1 MLTYSAEEL
10 YALNVDRP
18 PPRQVIKTLFTFRL
32 CRPRRRPFSQLPRRS
47 ADRSANMVIAW
58 LNVQSLRNKTD
69 AVRETITERSI
80 DVMALSETWH
90 SGSDDACLR
99 LSTPEGYAVVDA
111 ARTSGRGGGVAIM
124 FRQHLKSVLLPL
136 PHCRSMEVICVRLIT
151 ASGPVIVLNV
161 YRPGSEKPSAL
172 FFEELTAVFESLVV
186 YSCPVVIGGDF
197 NMHVQDPSDPDAR
210 RFASLLSSFDMTQHV
225 HDPTHRQGNT
235 LDLVVTFAD
244 RVPHAVSVQPPG
256 AISDHALVSCQ
267 LSVAVDSPSLAER
280 LVRGWRRVNRD
291 ELRRALE
298 ASPLC
303 AAVPDDAD
311 VDGLFD
317 SYNVVLTG
325 IADQLAPSHVIR
337 RRPGRPTPW
346 FDTECRAQRRE
357 CRRLERRYLRTRCSD
372 DRRQW
377 VDATRRRFQLYRTK
391 KDQYWSDRLLQCGRS
406 SPLIWRSLSSMFS
419 RKQNVTAST
428 NHTADGF
435 ADFFEEKVSGIRSA
449 TAGLSPPQVTGRAA
463 SSLESFEP
471 FTEAELRRI
480 IMASP
485 TKSCSFDPVPTFLLR
500 EFIDL
505 LLSYVTSM
513 VNASLVQ
520 GRLPVSQK
528 HAVVTP
534 LLKKPGLDTGDM
546 SNYRPV
552 SNLSFVSKV
561 VERAVAKRLNDYLVA
576 NDLLPKYQSAYR
588 KKHSTETAMLRVWS
602 DMLSAADT
610 RQVTLLGLLDL
621 SAAFDCVDHVLLL
634 QRLEFSFGLT
644 GTALRWLQSFLTDR
658 THQVAYGSQLS
669 TVRQLLFGVPQG
681 SVLGPL
687 LYVLY
692 TAELGHVVERHGMKM
707 KLHQYADDSQLYI
720 SVAVSSTTA
729 AVQTFT
735 ACLSDINAW
744 MSASRLRLN
753 PSKTQVMWLGSGQLI
768 SRIDITDVPVLS
780 TQVHTVES
788 ARDLG
793 VIIDSQ
799 LTLSAHVTA
808 LCQSGYYHLRQLRP
822 AVRSLSTDAA
832 KTLVQAFITCRLD
845 YCNSLMYGI
854 TDSLVR
860 KVQSVQNAAARLVS
874 GARRCD
880 RITPV
885 LRELHWL
892 PVRQR
897 IRFKVGCLMYK
908 SLSGQAPQYLADD
921 VQLVADSGR
930 RLLRSANDR
939 TCVVP
944 RTNTSFGDRSFSAAG
959 PRVWND
965 LPPELRQDISF
976 GQFKRKLKSHLFG
989 L

>member
-1 MLTYSAEEL
+1 
-10 YALNVDRP
+10 
-18 PPRQVIKTLFTFRL
+18 
-32 CRPRRRPFSQLPRRS
+32 
-47 ADRSANMVIAW
+47 
-58 LNVQSLRNKTD
+58 
-69 AVRETITERSI
+69 
-80 DVMALSETWH
+80 
-90 SGSDDACLR
+90 
-99 LSTPEGYAVVDA
+99 
-111 ARTSGRGGGVAIM
+111 
-124 FRQHLKSVLLPL
+124 
-136 PHCRSMEVICVRLIT
+136 
-151 ASGPVIVLNV
+151 
-161 YRPGSEKPSAL
+161 
-172 FFEELTAVFESLVV
+172 
-186 YSCPVVIGGDF
+186 
-197 NMHVQDPSDPDAR
+197 
-210 RFASLLSSFDMTQHV
+210 
-225 HDPTHRQGNT
+225 
-235 LDLVVTFAD
+235 
-244 RVPHAVSVQPPG
+244 
-256 AISDHALVSCQ
+256 
-267 LSVAVDSPSLAER
+267 
-280 LVRGWRRVNRD
+280 
-291 ELRRALE
+291 
-298 ASPLC
+298 
-303 AAVPDDAD
+303 
-311 VDGLFD
+311 
-317 SYNVVLTG
+317 
-325 IADQLAPSHVIR
+325 
-337 RRPGRPTPW
+337 
-346 FDTECRAQRRE
+346 
-357 CRRLERRYLRTRCSD
+357 
-372 DRRQW
+372 
-377 VDATRRRFQLYRTK
+377 
-391 KDQYWSDRLLQCGRS
+391 
-406 SPLIWRSLSSMFS
+406 
-419 RKQNVTAST
+419 
-428 NHTADGF
+428 
-435 ADFFEEKVSGIRSA
+435 
-449 TAGLSPPQVTGRAA
+449 
-463 SSLESFEP
+463 
-471 FTEAELRRI
+471 
-480 IMASP
+480 
-485 TKSCSFDPVPTFLLR
+485 
-500 EFIDL
+500 
-505 LLSYVTSM
+505 
-513 VNASLVQ
+513 
-520 GRLPVSQK
+520 
-528 HAVVTP
+528 
-534 LLKKPGLDTGDM
+534 
-546 SNYRPV
+546 
-552 SNLSFVSKV
+552 
-561 VERAVAKRLNDYLVA
+561 
-576 NDLLPKYQSAYR
+576 
-588 KKHSTETAMLRVWS
+588 
-602 DMLSAADT
+602 
-610 RQVTLLGLLDL
+610 
-621 SAAFDCVDHVLLL
+621 
-634 QRLEFSFGLT
+634 
-644 GTALRWLQSFLTDR
+644 
-658 THQVAYGSQLS
+658 
-669 TVRQLLFGVPQG
+669 
-681 SVLGPL
+681 
-687 LYVLY
+687 
-692 TAELGHVVERHGMKM
+692 M